1 MPVTEVRDLLT
12 DELLERFA
20 GRARAGRLPAGAL
33 GLTDVSGLTGSFD
46 ELRDIGYLKIALPS
60 ELGGLGLSL
69 AEVACAQRRLAY
81 RAPAAAFAVNAHH
94 YLVGAAADA
103 HRRGDP
109 SADWV
114 LRQASRGAVFAAG
127 HGHLGGDLVFADPSC
142 RALPLSGGGYR
153 ISGPSVFSSAA
164 PSWDWL
170 GVHALDTSLPSS
182 PRIVHAFVRRSDLA
196 VRVMRVLPAGPPGD
210 LFVSGVFGWGLPLT
224 GTVHYAMARRAFDLA
239 LECVQR
245 RAAPGLAPGL
255 AAGLA
260 AGQVGLDEGPGRVAG
275 EHGRRGVPHPLDQW
289 PVAEAAL
296 RLDDIRG
303 QLHGVLHG
311 RSARAVAWGVD
322 PGGQWLIRLF
332 AVRRAA
338 VDGAARITDLAD
350 QIAGRTPAEGA
361 PLPSLNV

>member
-1 MPVTEVRDLLT
+1 MPVTDVRGLLT

-20 GRARAGRLPAGAL
+20 GRARAGQLPAAGP
-33 GLTDVSGLTGSFD
+33 GLADVSGLADSFD

-94 YLVGAAADA
+94 YWVGAAADA
-103 HRRGDP
+103 HRRGDS

-114 LRQASRGAVFAAG
+114 LREASRGAIFAAG

-164 PSWDWL
+164 PSWDWV
-170 GVHALDTSLPSS
+170 GVHALDASQPLE

-239 LECVQR
+239 VECVQR
-245 RAAPGLAPGL
+245 RPAPGV
-255 AAGLA
+255 AAR
-260 AGQVGLDEGPGRVAG
+260 QVGHGEGLGRLAG
-275 EHGRRGVPHPLDQW
+275 EHGRGRAPHPLDQW

-296 RLDDIRG
+296 RLDDLRA
-303 QLHGVLHG
+303 QLHEVLQG

-322 PGGQWLIRLF
+322 PGGQWLIKLF

-350 QIAGRTPAEGA
+350 QIAGRTPAEGT

>member
-1 MPVTEVRDLLT
+1 
-12 DELLERFA
+12 
-20 GRARAGRLPAGAL
+20 LPG
-33 GLTDVSGLTGSFD
+33 
-46 ELRDIGYLKIALPS
+46 

-94 YLVGAAADA
+94 YWVGAAADA
-103 HRRGDP
+103 HRRGDS

-114 LRQASRGAVFAAG
+114 LREASRGAVFAAG

-170 GVHALDTSLPSS
+170 GVHALDTSRPSS
-182 PRIVHAFVRRSDLA
+182 PRIVHAFVRRSELA
-196 VRVMRVLPAGPPGD
+196 VRVVRVLPAGPPGD

-239 LECVQR
+239 VKGVQER
-245 RAAPGLAPGL
+245 SAR
-255 AAGLA
+255 
-260 AGQVGLDEGPGRVAG
+260 
-275 EHGRRGVPHPLDQW
+275 GRRPARHPLDQW

-296 RLDDIRG
+296 RLDDIRA
-303 QLHGVLHG
+303 QLHEVLRG

-322 PGGQWLIRLF
+322 PGAQWLIRLF

-338 VDGAARITDLAD
+338 VDGAARIMDLAD
-350 QIAGRTPAEGA
+350 QIAGRTPAEGT

>member
-1 MPVTEVRDLLT
+1 M
-12 DELLERFA
+12 
-20 GRARAGRLPAGAL
+20 
-33 GLTDVSGLTGSFD
+33 
-46 ELRDIGYLKIALPS
+46 ALPS

-69 AEVACAQRRLAY
+69 AEMACAQRRLAY

-94 YLVGAAADA
+94 YWVGAAADA
-103 HRRGDP
+103 RRRGDS

-114 LRQASRGAVFAAG
+114 LREASRGAVFAAG
-127 HGHLGGDLVFADPSC
+127 HGHLGADLVFADPSC

-196 VRVMRVLPAGPPGD
+196 VRVMRVVPAGPPGD

-224 GTVHYAMARRAFDLA
+224 GTIHYAMARRAFDVA
-239 LECVQR
+239 VECVQR
-245 RAAPGLAPGL
+245 APGLATRRVGRGQELGRL
-255 AAGLA
+255 ASE
-260 AGQVGLDEGPGRVAG
+260 DGRLGA
-275 EHGRRGVPHPLDQW
+275 PHPLDQW

-303 QLHGVLHG
+303 QLHEVLQG

-338 VDGAARITDLAD
+338 VDGAARITDLAG
-350 QIAGRTPAEGA
+350 QIAGRAPAEGA